1 MTSIL
6 SRLAPPAGSRHKER
20 RKGRGPGSSQGK
32 TSGRGFKG
40 QKARNG
46 GNSGQLHFQ
55 GGQTP
60 IQRRLP
66 KRGFRVPFPK
76 LVAIVNVS
84 QLDSFDNG
92 ATVDEAA
99 LFESRLVQKRG
110 ASIKVLGNGELKKKL
125 TVSAHQFSG
134 SAREKIETAGGT
146 VVVLPGIEKKEEQSS
161 AS

>member
-1 MTSIL
+1 MSNIL
-6 SRLAPPAGSRHKER
+6 SRLAPPAGARHKER

-46 GNSGQLHFQ
+46 GNIGKLHFQ

-66 KRGFRVPFPK
+66 KRGFRVPFPR
-76 LVAIVNVS
+76 LVVTVNVS
-84 QLDSFDNG
+84 ELDRFEDG

-99 LFESRLVQKRG
+99 LKAARLVQKRG
-110 ASIKVLGNGELKKKL
+110 ATIKLLGDGELEKKL
-125 TVSAHQFSG
+125 TVSAHEFSAG
-134 SAREKIETAGGT
+134 AKAKIEKAGGSI
-146 VVVLPGIEKKEEQSS
+146 VVLPPLHQTKDQAE
-161 AS
+161 AT

>member
-1 MTSIL
+1 MSNIL
-6 SRLAPPAGSRHKER
+6 SRLAPPEGARHKER

-46 GNSGQLHFQ
+46 GNIGKLHFQ

-66 KRGFRVPFPK
+66 KRGFRNPFAK
-76 LVAIVNVS
+76 LVVTVNVS
-84 QLDSFDNG
+84 ELDRFDDG
-92 ATVDEAA
+92 AVVDEAA
-99 LFESRLVQKRG
+99 LRASRLVQKRE
-110 ASIKVLGNGELKKKL
+110 ATIKVLGDGDLKKKL
-125 TVSAHQFSG
+125 TVSAHEFSAG
-134 SAREKIETAGGT
+134 AKAKIEKAGGT
-146 VVVLPGIEKKEEQSS
+146 VVVLPPLHGETKAE

>member
-1 MTSIL
+1 
-6 SRLAPPAGSRHKER
+6 
-20 RKGRGPGSSQGK
+20 
-32 TSGRGFKG
+32 
-40 QKARNG
+40 
-46 GNSGQLHFQ
+46 
-55 GGQTP
+55 
-60 IQRRLP
+60 
-66 KRGFRVPFPK
+66 
-76 LVAIVNVS
+76 
-84 QLDSFDNG
+84 
-92 ATVDEAA
+92 VDEAA